1 MLPPVRRLHHLCDA
15 RSSGRLSSVSVR
27 FLVTCSSS
35 LVARSSILASQPVD
49 GVEAPL
55 ARGAFG
61 VSLLPRFEVFR
72 GARFAAELTALDM
85 IGLLWFT
92 ASTSTL
98 ALTKAPQSARRA
110 LFMSG
115 SAASP

>member
-1 MLPPVRRLHHLCDA
+1 M
-15 RSSGRLSSVSVR
+15 RSC
-27 FLVTCSSS
+27 LVTCSSVV
-35 LVARSSILASQPVD
+35 VARSSILASQPVD
-49 GVEAPL
+49 AVEEPL

-61 VSLLPRFEVFR
+61 LSLLPRFAIFR

-85 IGLLWFT
+85 IGLLLVHGVV
-92 ASTSTL
+92 ATL

-110 LFMSG
+110 LYMSG